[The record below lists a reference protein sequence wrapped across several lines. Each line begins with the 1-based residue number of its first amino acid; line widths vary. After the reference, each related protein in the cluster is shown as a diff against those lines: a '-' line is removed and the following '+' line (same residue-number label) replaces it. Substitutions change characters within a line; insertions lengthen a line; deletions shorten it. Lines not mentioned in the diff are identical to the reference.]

1 MEGKKIYMVRVDDIP
16 DDGKRFCEMTDE
28 EVVEIAFGC
37 YDSIEGF
44 IHDFNADLIDSSC
57 MFAKLI

>member
-1 MEGKKIYMVRVDDIP
+1 MEGKKVYMVRVDDIA
-16 DDGKRFCEMTDE
+16 DSDTSFYEMTDE
-28 EVVEIAFGC
+28 EVIEASFEC

-44 IHDFNADLIDSSC
+44 IHDFNADLIDSSS